1 MPVYDIY
8 FDSRERISGTP
19 SDANFQLTHPLSN
32 VRSVYCKSFQ
42 FQNTF
47 QNITSTTNQF
57 GINIVTEIVN
67 IVIPPAMYTATSI
80 VQKLNELM
88 APHGT
93 VSLSGNLLSWN
104 TRYGIKNT
112 STTTLGLPAP
122 GTGYNTPGVPTVLS
136 LASLCY
142 VSLSS
147 RSIQPAQRPI
157 ACGAGLYTT
166 PLIVVP
172 VTTEF
177 GFVQSNIEFFP
188 DYVSCN
194 NHSVQNI
201 SFQVTDPYSKL
212 PLDVQSWAAQ
222 ICFQAD

>member
-1 MPVYDIY
+1 MPVYDVY
-8 FDSRERISGTP
+8 FDSRERINGTP
-19 SDANFQLTHPLSN
+19 SDATFQLTHPLSN

-57 GINIVTEIVN
+57 EINTLNAQTRIT
-67 IVIPPAMYTATSI
+67 IPPAMYTATSI
-80 VQKLNELM
+80 IQKLNELM

-93 VSLSGNLLSWN
+93 VSLNGNLLSWN
-104 TRYGIKNT
+104 TRYGIKNM
-112 STTTLGLPAP
+112 STTTLGLPA
-122 GTGYNTPGVPTVLS
+122 TGYNTPGVPTVLS

-157 ACGAGLYTT
+157 ACSAGLFTT
-166 PLIVVP
+166 PLISVP
-172 VTTEF
+172 VSTEY

-188 DYVSCN
+188 DHVSCHD
-194 NHSVQNI
+194 HSMQNI
-201 SFQVTDPYSKL
+201 SFQITDPYSKL

>member
-1 MPVYDIY
+1 MPVYDVY

-19 SDANFQLTHPLSN
+19 SDATFQLTHPLSN

-57 GINIVTEIVN
+57 EINTLNAPTIIT
-67 IVIPPAMYTATSI
+67 IPPAMYTATSI
-80 VQKLNELM
+80 IQKLNELM

-93 VSLSGNLLSWN
+93 VSLTGNLLSWN
-104 TRYGIKNT
+104 SRYGIRNI
-112 STTTLGLPAP
+112 STTTLGLPA
-122 GTGYNTPGVPTVLS
+122 TGFNTPGVPTVLS

-157 ACGAGLYTT
+157 ACSAGLYTT
-166 PLIVVP
+166 PLIIVP

-188 DYVSCN
+188 DHVSCN

-201 SFQVTDPYSKL
+201 SFQITDPYSKL

>member
-8 FDSRERISGTP
+8 FDSRDRIGGIP
-19 SDANFQLTHPLSN
+19 CDATFQLTHPLSN

-47 QNITSTTNQF
+47 ENITSTTNKF
-57 GINIVTEIVN
+57 EIATLN
-67 IVIPPAMYTATSI
+67 APTLITIPPGMYDAQKIITA
-80 VQKLNELM
+80 LNQLM
-88 APHGT
+88 GAYAS

-104 TRYGIKNT
+104 TRPVFKT
-112 STTTLGLPAP
+112 SPRPYWASPRLCIRQAR
-122 GTGYNTPGVPTVLS
+122 PTVLS
-136 LASLCY
+136 LASLSY

-147 RSIQPAQRPI
+147 LSIQPVQRPV
-157 ACGAGLYTT
+157 ATSPGLFST
-166 PLIVVP
+166 PLITCP

-188 DYVSCN
+188 DHVSIN
-194 NHSVQNI
+194 NHALQNI
-201 SFQVTDPYSKL
+201 AFQVTDPYSKR
-212 PLDVQSWAAQ
+212 PLLDLQSWAAV

>member
-1 MPVYDIY
+1 MRSYEVY
-8 FDSRERISGTP
+8 FDSRDRVSGNAW
-19 SDANFQLTHPLSN
+19 DATFQLTHPLSN

-57 GINIVTEIVN
+57 ELNTLNSPTIIT
-67 IVIPPAMYTATSI
+67 IPPAMYTATSI
-80 VQKLNELM
+80 LQKLNELL

-104 TRYGIKNT
+104 TRYGVRNI
-112 STTTLGLPAP
+112 STTTLGLPA
-122 GTGYNTPGVPTVLS
+122 GYNPPGQPTILS

-147 RSIQPAQRPI
+147 QSIQPAQRPI
-157 ACGAGLYTT
+157 ACSAGLYTT
-166 PLIVVP
+166 PLITVP

-188 DYVSCN
+188 DHVSCN
-194 NHSVQNI
+194 NHALQNI
-201 SFQVTDPYSKL
+201 SFQVTDPYSKRTL
-212 PLDVQSWAAQ
+212 TDLQSWAAC
-222 ICFQAD
+222 ICFQAE

>member
-1 MPVYDIY
+1 MPVHDIY

-19 SDANFQLTHPLSN
+19 SDATFQLTHPLSN

-57 GINIVTEIVN
+57 EINTLNAPTIIT
-67 IVIPPAMYTATSI
+67 IPPAMYTATSI
-80 VQKLNELM
+80 IQKLNELM

-93 VSLSGNLLSWN
+93 VSLTGNLLSWN
-104 TRYGIKNT
+104 SRYGIRNI
-112 STTTLGLPAP
+112 STTTLGLPA
-122 GTGYNTPGVPTVLS
+122 TGFNTPGVPTVLS

-157 ACGAGLYTT
+157 ACSAGLYTT
-166 PLIVVP
+166 PLIIVP

-188 DYVSCN
+188 DQVSCN

-201 SFQVTDPYSKL
+201 SFQITDPYSKL

>member
-19 SDANFQLTHPLSN
+19 SDATFQLTHPLSN

-57 GINIVTEIVN
+57 EINTLNAPTMVT
-67 IVIPPAMYTATSI
+67 IPPAMYTATSI
-80 VQKLNELM
+80 IQKLNELIS
-88 APHGT
+88 PHGT
-93 VSLSGNLLSWN
+93 VSLTGNLLSWN
-104 TRYGIKNT
+104 SRYGIRNI
-112 STTTLGLPAP
+112 STTTLGLPA
-122 GTGYNTPGVPTVLS
+122 TGFNTPGVPTVLS

-147 RSIQPAQRPI
+147 RSIQPVQRPI
-157 ACGAGLYTT
+157 ACSAGLYTT
-166 PLIVVP
+166 PLIIVP

-188 DYVSCN
+188 DHVTTN

-201 SFQVTDPYSKL
+201 SFQITDPYSKL

>member
-8 FDSRERISGTP
+8 FDSRDRIGGIP
-19 SDANFQLTHPLSN
+19 CDATFQLTHPLSN

-47 QNITSTTNQF
+47 ENITSTTNKF
-57 GINIVTEIVN
+57 EIATLN
-67 IVIPPAMYTATSI
+67 APTLITIPPGMYDA
-80 VQKLNELM
+80 QKIITTLNQLM
-88 APHGT
+88 APYVS

-104 TRYGIKNT
+104 TRYRIQNI
-112 STTTLGLPAP
+112 STTVLGFPAGLYTP
-122 GTGYNTPGVPTVLS
+122 GTPTVLS
-136 LASLCY
+136 LASLSY

-147 RSIQPAQRPI
+147 LSIQPVQRPV
-157 ACGAGLYTT
+157 ATSPGLFST
-166 PLIVVP
+166 PLITCP

-188 DYVSCN
+188 SNVICN
-194 NHSVQNI
+194 NHALQNI
-201 SFQVTDPYSKL
+201 AFQVTDPYSKR
-212 PLDVQSWAAQ
+212 PLLDLQSWAAQ

>member
-8 FDSRERISGTP
+8 FDTRDRINGAP
-19 SDANFQLTHPLSN
+19 WDATFQLTHPLSN

-47 QNITSTTNQF
+47 ANITSTTNQF
-57 GINIVTEIVN
+57 ELNT
-67 IVIPPAMYTATSI
+67 
-80 VQKLNELM
+80 LNELTIITIPVGM
-88 APHGT
+88 YNAQKMLTTLNQLIAPHGT

-104 TRYGIKNT
+104 TRYGVRNI
-112 STTTLGLPAP
+112 STTTLGLPA
-122 GTGYNTPGVPTVLS
+122 TGYNPPGQPTVLS

-147 RSIQPAQRPI
+147 GSIQPSQRPI
-157 ACGAGLYTT
+157 ACSSGLFST
-166 PLIVVP
+166 PLITCP

-177 GFVQSNIEFFP
+177 GFVQSNVEYFP
-188 DYVSCN
+188 DHLSCN
-194 NHSVQNI
+194 NHSMQTI
-201 SFQVTDPYSKL
+201 SFQVTDPFSKR
-212 PLDVQSWAAQ
+212 PLTDLQSWAAV

>member
-1 MPVYDIY
+1 
-8 FDSRERISGTP
+8 
-19 SDANFQLTHPLSN
+19 
-32 VRSVYCKSFQ
+32 
-42 FQNTF
+42 
-47 QNITSTTNQF
+47 
-57 GINIVTEIVN
+57 
-67 IVIPPAMYTATSI
+67 
-80 VQKLNELM
+80 M

-93 VSLSGNLLSWN
+93 VSLNGNLLSWN
-104 TRYGIKNT
+104 TRYGIKNM
-112 STTTLGLPAP
+112 STTTLGLPA
-122 GTGYNTPGVPTVLS
+122 TGYNTPGVPTVLS

-157 ACGAGLYTT
+157 ACSAGLFTT
-166 PLIVVP
+166 PLISVP
-172 VTTEF
+172 VSTEY

-188 DYVSCN
+188 DQVSCH

-201 SFQVTDPYSKL
+201 SFQITDPYSKL

>member
-1 MPVYDIY
+1 MPVYDVY

-19 SDANFQLTHPLSN
+19 SDATFQLTHPLSN

-57 GINIVTEIVN
+57 EINTLNAPTIIT
-67 IVIPPAMYTATSI
+67 IPPAMYTATSI
-80 VQKLNELM
+80 IQKLNELIS
-88 APHGT
+88 PHGT
-93 VSLSGNLLSWN
+93 VSLTGNLLSWN
-104 TRYGIKNT
+104 SRYGIRNI
-112 STTTLGLPAP
+112 STTTLGLPA
-122 GTGYNTPGVPTVLS
+122 TGFNTPGQPTILS
-136 LASLCY
+136 LASLSY

-157 ACGAGLYTT
+157 ACSAGLYTT
-166 PLIVVP
+166 PLIIVP

-188 DYVSCN
+188 DQVSCN

-201 SFQVTDPYSKL
+201 SFQITDPYSKL